1 MKTFFDL
8 KDDRSLSSRDEVRAL
23 QNRLLAE
30 HIRYC
35 RANSPFYRRKL
46 AAFPDRDYD
55 FDLLQELPVTTK
67 SDLAEH
73 NDEFFAVPMRDIAD
87 ICFTSGTTGK
97 PCKIVYTRGDLDR
110 LAYNDA
116 CGYLA
121 AGMTPD
127 DKVLLTCTIDR
138 CFIAGLAYY
147 QGVVKLGAAGI
158 RNGLNTLSS
167 HAEIISG
174 IRPESIVGV
183 PSFLAKLGQYLRDN
197 GIDGSCIKR
206 LICIGEPIRTRA
218 MEPTPLGAKLDE
230 FWPGAVHSTYASS
243 EIVTSF
249 TECSAL
255 HGGHP
260 PADLAVVEILDEAGN
275 RVPDGEPGE
284 VTVTPLQVAGMPLV
298 RFRTGD
304 ISFIIPEPCS
314 CGRGTIRLG
323 PILGRKAQMLKVR
336 GTTLFPNAFFHV
348 LDGIP
353 EIAEYFMEV
362 SGTALSDEITMYVAY
377 RPGADPAKVNAADR
391 LYSRTRIHV
400 PVITVSEEE
409 ARKRVFGV
417 SRKPV
422 RFFDLRKVLN

>member
-1 MKTFFDL
+1 MKTCFEL
-8 KDDRSLSSRDEVRAL
+8 KDDRSLDSRDAIRTM

-30 HIRYC
+30 QIRYC
-35 RANSPFYRRKL
+35 RTHSPFYKRLL
-46 AAFPDRDYD
+46 AACPDRDFDY
-55 FDLLQELPVTTK
+55 DLLQELPTTGK
-67 SDLAEH
+67 NDIAEH
-73 NDEFFAVPMRDIAD
+73 NEDFFAVPMRDIAD
-87 ICFTSGTTGK
+87 ICFTSGTTGN
-97 PCKIVYTRGDLDR
+97 PCRIVYTRSDLDR

-116 CGYLA
+116 CGYVA

-158 RNGLNTLSS
+158 RNGLNTVFS
-167 HAEIISG
+167 HAEIIRS
-174 IRPESIVGV
+174 IRPDAVVGV
-183 PSFLAKLGQYLRDN
+183 PSFLVKLGQYLADN
-197 GIDGSCIKR
+197 HIDGSCIKR
-206 LICIGEPIRTRA
+206 LVCIGEPIRTRT
-218 MEPTPLGAKLDE
+218 MELTPLGRKLNE
-230 FWPGAVHSTYASS
+230 FWPDAVHSTYASS

-249 TECSAL
+249 TECSTL
-255 HGGHP
+255 CGGHP
-260 PADLAVVEILDEAGN
+260 PADLAVVEILDEEGN
-275 RVPDGEPGE
+275 RVPDGETGE
-284 VTVTPLQVAGMPLV
+284 VTVTPLQVTGMPLV

-353 EIAEYFMEV
+353 EVAEYYMEV
-362 SGTALSDEITMYVAY
+362 SGTALSDEITMYVAC
-377 RPGADPAKVNAADR
+377 RNGATPEQLAVAEK

-400 PVITVSEEE
+400 PVIAVSEEA
-409 ARKRVFGV
+409 ARQRVFGV

-422 RFFDLRKVLN
+422 RFFDLRKVQI